1 VKAGGAAVLMTAA
14 ALLPSHED
22 EDSKKEMLNTT
33 GDGKVILAFSCWLEG
48 SKLFRG
54 TAGDGGCSVTRLR
67 MV

>member
-14 ALLPSHED
+14 ALPSHED
-22 EDSKKEMLNTT
+22 EDLKKEMLNTT

-54 TAGDGGCSVTRLR
+54 TAGDGGCSVTRLQ